1 MKLKVSLFLILA
13 VASAGCV
20 DIPDFDD
27 TPKIYYNGI
36 DQYTETDTV
45 SGKVQKTEYVTIT
58 VDFED
63 GDGDLGASA
72 EDLNSKDTTN
82 NSFVK
87 RYEKVPGWGLPAN
100 YELVTMRMN
109 KDSSWSETVLPGDT
123 FKFFPI
129 LKPDGKPGPIKGKLD
144 LVVNYRYLTS
154 AVLSKLRFK
163 VRIIDR
169 AFHISNQIEIPV
181 IDAVTV
187 PVYE

>member
-27 TPKIYYNGI
+27 TPKIYYNGV

-45 SGKVQKTEYVTIT
+45 SGKVQKTEFVTIT
-58 VDFED
+58 IDFED

-72 EDLNSKDTTN
+72 DDVNDST
-82 NSFVK
+82 FVE
-87 RYEKVPGWGLPAN
+87 RYEKVAGWGLPAN

-109 KDSSWSETVLPGDT
+109 KDSSWSEAVLPGDT
-123 FKFFPI
+123 FKFFPV

-144 LVVNYRYLTS
+144 LVVRYLYS
-154 AVLSKLRFK
+154 DRSVLAKVKFK

-169 AFHISNQIEIPV
+169 KFHISNQTPETDI
-181 IDAVTV
+181 VTV
-187 PVYE
+187 PVFAL

>member
-36 DQYTETDTV
+36 DQYTGTDTV
-45 SGKVQKTEYVTIT
+45 SGRVQETEFVTIT
-58 VDFED
+58 IDFED

-72 EDLNSKDTTN
+72 DDVNDTT
-82 NSFVK
+82 FAPK
-87 RYEKVPGWGLPAN
+87 YERVAGWGLPAN

-109 KDSSWSETVLPGDT
+109 KDSSWSESVLSGDR
-123 FKFFPI
+123 FKFFPV

-144 LVVNYRYLTS
+144 LIVRFFYSDR
-154 AVLSKLRFK
+154 AVLAKVKFK

-169 AFHISNQIEIPV
+169 AFHISNQTPETDI
-181 IDAVTV
+181 VTV
-187 PVYE
+187 PVLQ

>member
-45 SGKVQKTEYVTIT
+45 SNVEQKTEYVTIT
-58 VDFED
+58 IDFED

-72 EDLNSKDTTN
+72 DDVNDSTFWQK
-82 NSFVK
+82 
-87 RYEKVPGWGLPAN
+87 YEKVPGWGMPAN
-100 YELVTMRMN
+100 YQLVTMRMN

-123 FKFFPI
+123 FKFFPV

-144 LVVNYRYLTS
+144 LVIPFRYLKS
-154 AVLSKLRFK
+154 AVLTKIKFK

-169 AFHISNQIEIPV
+169 AFHISNQTPETDI
-181 IDAVTV
+181 VTV
-187 PVYE
+187 PVLQ